1 MEMLGYRSV
10 PGVGPVKLRDVLV
23 ACKIIKWAL
32 YENPLALHLKLGNS
46 QTCICGKRSFNKFTY
61 LGFYCNPDKK

>member
-32 YENPLALHLKLGNS
+32 YENPLALQLKLGNS
-46 QTCICGKRSFNKFTY
+46 QTCIC
-61 LGFYCNPDKK
+61 